1 MVKLMRRNLDWWAV
15 ITATIFLGFQVVCD
29 LSLPNLT
36 SNLINNGVAKGNV
49 GYIWQIGLQMLGLT
63 LVGIFAAAGNVYFAS
78 TQAQKM
84 GARLRGKIFKKVL
97 SFGNYE
103 MDKFG
108 SSSLITRTTNDVMQI
123 QNVTIMMLRMMI
135 MAPLMLI
142 GASVMAYF
150 NEKRLTSIFLVSI
163 PILLIAIGC
172 AMYFAVPLFQKLQK
186 QIDRINLIFREGLT
200 GVRVIRAFRQDKF
213 EQERFDRAN
222 KDYTETGIKV
232 FSIVSLMFPIMTLVL
247 NVTNMGII
255 WFGAKLIANHEMQVG
270 NLVAFMTYASMIL
283 FSFMMLSM
291 IFVLVPRA
299 EAAAK
304 RINAVLEIENSINDV
319 ESEIDSDKDKL
330 RASLEFKDVSFRY
343 RGAEDLALD
352 NLSVDVKA
360 GETLA
365 IIGGTGSGKSTL
377 INLIPRLYDVNSGEV
392 LVDGN
397 DVRKYSLHDLHD
409 KVAFVQQKAVLF
421 KGTIRSNLLIGNPEA
436 TEEDMWKALEIAQAK
451 DFISDLPDGLDAV
464 VEQGGDNFSGGQK
477 QRLAIARAI
486 IKPASIYVFDDSF
499 SALDF
504 KTDAKLRLALRQDE
518 RISKAIIVIVAQRI
532 STVTGA
538 DHIVVLDEGKVVG
551 QGTHKELLADNTTY
565 QEIVESQ
572 MKELQSNARTWR

>member
-255 WFGAKLIANHEMQVG
+255 WFGARLIANHEMQVG
-270 NLVAFMTYASMIL
+270 NLVAFMTYASIIL

-291 IFVLVPRA
+291 IFVLIPRA
-299 EAAAK
+299 EVAAK
-304 RINAVLEIENSINDV
+304 RINAVLEIENSINDA
-319 ESEIDSDKDKL
+319 ESEIGRDSDKIQ
-330 RASLEFKDVSFRY
+330 ASLEFKNVSFRY

-572 MKELQSNARTWR
+572 MKGAAI

>member
-304 RINAVLEIENSINDV
+304 RINAVLEIENSINDA
-319 ESEIDSDKDKL
+319 ESEIGRDSDKIQ
-330 RASLEFKDVSFRY
+330 ASLEFKNVSFRY

-538 DHIVVLDEGKVVG
+538 DHIVVLDEGEVVG

-572 MKELQSNARTWR
+572 MKGAAI

>member
-1 MVKLMRRNLDWWAV
+1 MVKLMRRNLDWWAI

-232 FSIVSLMFPIMTLVL
+232 FSIVSLMFPVMTLVL

-319 ESEIDSDKDKL
+319 ESEIGRDSDKL
-330 RASLEFKDVSFRY
+330 QASLEFKNVSFRY

-518 RISKAIIVIVAQRI
+518 RISKTIIVIVAQRI

-572 MKELQSNARTWR
+572 MKGAAI

>member
-103 MDKFG
+103 IDKFG

-304 RINAVLEIENSINDV
+304 RINAILEIENSINDV
-319 ESEIDSDKDKL
+319 ESEIDSDSDKL
-330 RASLEFKDVSFRY
+330 QASLEFKDVSFRY

-572 MKELQSNARTWR
+572 MKGAAI

>member
-186 QIDRINLIFREGLT
+186 QIDRIKLIFREGLT

-319 ESEIDSDKDKL
+319 ESEIGRDSDKL
-330 RASLEFKDVSFRY
+330 QASLEFKNVSFRY

-572 MKELQSNARTWR
+572 MKGAAI

>member
-304 RINAVLEIENSINDV
+304 RINAVLEIENSINDA
-319 ESEIDSDKDKL
+319 ESEIGRDSDKIQ
-330 RASLEFKDVSFRY
+330 ASLEFKNVSFRY

-486 IKPASIYVFDDSF
+486 IKSASIYVFDDSF

-572 MKELQSNARTWR
+572 MKGAAI

>member
-1 MVKLMRRNLDWWAV
+1 MVKLMRRNLDWWAI

-319 ESEIDSDKDKL
+319 ESEIGRDSDKIQT
-330 RASLEFKDVSFRY
+330 SLEFKNVSFRY

-377 INLIPRLYDVNSGEV
+377 INLIPRLCDVNSGEV

-572 MKELQSNARTWR
+572 MKGAAI

>member
-319 ESEIDSDKDKL
+319 ESEIGSDSDKL
-330 RASLEFKDVSFRY
+330 QASLEFKNVSFRY

-392 LVDGN
+392 LIDGN

-572 MKELQSNARTWR
+572 MKGAAI

>member
-304 RINAVLEIENSINDV
+304 RINAVLEIENSINDA
-319 ESEIDSDKDKL
+319 ESEIGRDSDKIQ
-330 RASLEFKDVSFRY
+330 ASLEFKNVSFRY

-352 NLSVDVKA
+352 NLSVDVKG

-436 TEEDMWKALEIAQAK
+436 TEEDMWKALEVAQAK

-551 QGTHKELLADNTTY
+551 QGTHKELLANNTTY

-572 MKELQSNARTWR
+572 MKGAAI

>member
-319 ESEIDSDKDKL
+319 ESEIDRDSDKIQ
-330 RASLEFKDVSFRY
+330 ASLEFKNVSFRY

-377 INLIPRLYDVNSGEV
+377 INLIPRLCDVNSGEV

-572 MKELQSNARTWR
+572 MKGAAI

>member
-255 WFGAKLIANHEMQVG
+255 WFGARLIVNHEMQVG

-291 IFVLVPRA
+291 IFVLIPRA
-299 EAAAK
+299 EVAAK
-304 RINAVLEIENSINDV
+304 RINAVLEIENSINDA
-319 ESEIDSDKDKL
+319 ESEIGRDSDKIQ
-330 RASLEFKDVSFRY
+330 ASLEFKNVSFRY

-572 MKELQSNARTWR
+572 MKGAAI

>member
-319 ESEIDSDKDKL
+319 ESEIGRDSDEIQ
-330 RASLEFKDVSFRY
+330 ASLEFKNVSFRY

-572 MKELQSNARTWR
+572 MKGAAI

>member
-1 MVKLMRRNLDWWAV
+1 MVKLMRRNLDWWAI

-304 RINAVLEIENSINDV
+304 RINAVLEIENSINDA
-319 ESEIDSDKDKL
+319 ESEIGRDSDKIQ
-330 RASLEFKDVSFRY
+330 ASLEFKNVSFRY

-451 DFISDLPDGLDAV
+451 DFISDLPDGLDAI

-572 MKELQSNARTWR
+572 MKGAAI

>member
-1 MVKLMRRNLDWWAV
+1 MVKLMRRNLDWWAI

-213 EQERFDRAN
+213 EQERFDKAN

-304 RINAVLEIENSINDV
+304 RINAVLEIENSINDA
-319 ESEIDSDKDKL
+319 ESEIGRDSDKIQ
-330 RASLEFKDVSFRY
+330 ASLEFKNVSFRY

-421 KGTIRSNLLIGNPEA
+421 KGTIRSNLLIGNSEA

-572 MKELQSNARTWR
+572 MKGAAI

>member
-1 MVKLMRRNLDWWAV
+1 MVKLMRRNLDWWAI

-304 RINAVLEIENSINDV
+304 RINAVLEIENSINDA
-319 ESEIDSDKDKL
+319 ESEIGRDSDKIQ
-330 RASLEFKDVSFRY
+330 ASLEFKNVSFRY

-464 VEQGGDNFSGGQK
+464 VEQGGNNFSGGQK

-572 MKELQSNARTWR
+572 MKGAAI

>member
-63 LVGIFAAAGNVYFAS
+63 LVGIFVAAGNVYFAS

-304 RINAVLEIENSINDV
+304 RINAVLEIENSINDA
-319 ESEIDSDKDKL
+319 ESEIGRDSDKIQ
-330 RASLEFKDVSFRY
+330 ASLEFKNVSFRY

-572 MKELQSNARTWR
+572 MKGAAI

>member
-1 MVKLMRRNLDWWAV
+1 MVKLMRRNLDWWAI

-304 RINAVLEIENSINDV
+304 RINAVLEIENSINDA
-319 ESEIDSDKDKL
+319 ESEIGRDSDKIQ
-330 RASLEFKDVSFRY
+330 ASLEFKNVSFRY

-436 TEEDMWKALEIAQAK
+436 TEEDMWEALEIAQAK

-572 MKELQSNARTWR
+572 MKGAAI

>member
-1 MVKLMRRNLDWWAV
+1 MVKLMRRNLDWWAI

-299 EAAAK
+299 ETAAK
-304 RINAVLEIENSINDV
+304 RINAVLEIENSINDA
-319 ESEIDSDKDKL
+319 ESEIGRDSDKIQ
-330 RASLEFKDVSFRY
+330 ASLEFKNVSFRY

-377 INLIPRLYDVNSGEV
+377 INLIPRLYDVNSGKV

-572 MKELQSNARTWR
+572 MKGAAI

>member
-1 MVKLMRRNLDWWAV
+1 MVKLMRRNLDWWAI

-213 EQERFDRAN
+213 EQERFDKAN

-255 WFGAKLIANHEMQVG
+255 WFGAKLIANYEMQVG

-304 RINAVLEIENSINDV
+304 RINAVLEIENSINDA
-319 ESEIDSDKDKL
+319 ESEIGRDSDKIQ
-330 RASLEFKDVSFRY
+330 ASLEFKNVSFRY

-572 MKELQSNARTWR
+572 MKGAAI

>member
-49 GYIWQIGLQMLGLT
+49 EYIWQIGLQMLGLT

-232 FSIVSLMFPIMTLVL
+232 FSVVSLMFPIMTLVL

-304 RINAVLEIENSINDV
+304 RINAVLEIENSINDA
-319 ESEIDSDKDKL
+319 ESEIGRDSDKIQ
-330 RASLEFKDVSFRY
+330 ASLEFKNVSFRY

-572 MKELQSNARTWR
+572 MKGAAI

>member
-1 MVKLMRRNLDWWAV
+1 MVKLMRRNLDWWAI

-213 EQERFDRAN
+213 EQERFDKAN

-304 RINAVLEIENSINDV
+304 RINAVLEIENSINDA
-319 ESEIDSDKDKL
+319 ESEIGRDSDKIQ
-330 RASLEFKDVSFRY
+330 ASLEFKNVSFRY

-377 INLIPRLYDVNSGEV
+377 INLIPRLCDVNSGEV

-421 KGTIRSNLLIGNPEA
+421 KGTIRSNLLIGNSES

-572 MKELQSNARTWR
+572 MKGAAI

>member
-319 ESEIDSDKDKL
+319 ESEIDRDSDKIQS
-330 RASLEFKDVSFRY
+330 SLEFKNVSFRY

-409 KVAFVQQKAVLF
+409 KIAFVQQKAVLF

-572 MKELQSNARTWR
+572 MKGAAI

>member
-84 GARLRGKIFKKVL
+84 GAGLREKIFKKVL

-304 RINAVLEIENSINDV
+304 RINAVLEIENSINDA
-319 ESEIDSDKDKL
+319 ESEIGRYSDKL
-330 RASLEFKDVSFRY
+330 QASLEFKNVSFRY

-551 QGTHKELLADNTTY
+551 QGTHKELLTNNTTY

-572 MKELQSNARTWR
+572 MKGAAI

>member
-142 GASVMAYF
+142 GASIMAYF

-304 RINAVLEIENSINDV
+304 RINAVLEIENSINDA
-319 ESEIDSDKDKL
+319 ESEIGRDSDKIQ
-330 RASLEFKDVSFRY
+330 ASLEFKNVSFRY

-436 TEEDMWKALEIAQAK
+436 TEEDMWKTLEIAQAK

-572 MKELQSNARTWR
+572 MKGAAI

>member
-213 EQERFDRAN
+213 EQERFDRSN

-255 WFGAKLIANHEMQVG
+255 WFGARLIANHEMQVG

-319 ESEIDSDKDKL
+319 ESEIGRDSDKIQ
-330 RASLEFKDVSFRY
+330 ASLEFKNVSFRY

-572 MKELQSNARTWR
+572 MKGAAI

>member
-1 MVKLMRRNLDWWAV
+1 MRRNLDWWAI

-142 GASVMAYF
+142 GASIMAYF

-255 WFGAKLIANHEMQVG
+255 WFGARLIASHEMQVG

-304 RINAVLEIENSINDV
+304 RINTVLEIENSINDV
-319 ESEIDSDKDKL
+319 ESEIGRDSDKL
-330 RASLEFKDVSFRY
+330 QASLEFKNVSFRY

-572 MKELQSNARTWR
+572 MKGAAI

>member
-103 MDKFG
+103 MYKFG

-319 ESEIDSDKDKL
+319 ESEIGRDSDKL
-330 RASLEFKDVSFRY
+330 QASLEFKNVSFRY

-572 MKELQSNARTWR
+572 MKGAAI

>member
-1 MVKLMRRNLDWWAV
+1 MVKLMRRNLDWWAI

-255 WFGAKLIANHEMQVG
+255 WFGARLIANHEMQVG

-319 ESEIDSDKDKL
+319 ESEIGRDSDKL
-330 RASLEFKDVSFRY
+330 QASLEFKNVSFRY

-377 INLIPRLYDVNSGEV
+377 INPIPRLYDVNSGEV

-572 MKELQSNARTWR
+572 MKGAAI

>member
-270 NLVAFMTYASMIL
+270 NLVAFMTYVSMIL

-304 RINAVLEIENSINDV
+304 RINAVLEIENSINDA
-319 ESEIDSDKDKL
+319 ESEIGRDSDKIQ
-330 RASLEFKDVSFRY
+330 ASLEFKNVSFRY

-377 INLIPRLYDVNSGEV
+377 INLIPRLYDINSGEV

-436 TEEDMWKALEIAQAK
+436 TEEDMWKALEIAQSK

-464 VEQGGDNFSGGQK
+464 VEQGGDIFSGGQK

-572 MKELQSNARTWR
+572 MKGAAI

>member
-1 MVKLMRRNLDWWAV
+1 MVKLMRRNLDWWAI

-304 RINAVLEIENSINDV
+304 RINAVLEIENSINDA
-319 ESEIDSDKDKL
+319 ESEIGRDSDKIQ
-330 RASLEFKDVSFRY
+330 ASLEFKNVSFRY

-352 NLSVDVKA
+352 NLSVDVKG

-392 LVDGN
+392 LIDGN

-572 MKELQSNARTWR
+572 MKGAAI

>member
-1 MVKLMRRNLDWWAV
+1 MVKLMRRNLDWWAI

-213 EQERFDRAN
+213 EQERFDKAN

-255 WFGAKLIANHEMQVG
+255 WFGARLIANHEMQVG

-304 RINAVLEIENSINDV
+304 RINAVLEIENSINDA
-319 ESEIDSDKDKL
+319 ESEIGRDSDKIQ
-330 RASLEFKDVSFRY
+330 ASLEFKNVSFRY

-572 MKELQSNARTWR
+572 MKGAAI

>member
-270 NLVAFMTYASMIL
+270 NLVAFMTYVSMIL

-304 RINAVLEIENSINDV
+304 RINAVLEIENSINDA
-319 ESEIDSDKDKL
+319 ESEIGRDSDKIQ
-330 RASLEFKDVSFRY
+330 ASLEFKNVSFRY

-377 INLIPRLYDVNSGEV
+377 INLIPRLYDINSGEV

-421 KGTIRSNLLIGNPEA
+421 KGTIRSNLLIGKPEA

-572 MKELQSNARTWR
+572 MKGAAI

>member
-213 EQERFDRAN
+213 EQERFDKAN

-304 RINAVLEIENSINDV
+304 RINAVLEIENSINDA
-319 ESEIDSDKDKL
+319 ESEIGRDSDKIQ
-330 RASLEFKDVSFRY
+330 ASLEFKNVSFRY

-377 INLIPRLYDVNSGEV
+377 INLIPRLCDVNSGEV

-572 MKELQSNARTWR
+572 MKGAAI

>member
-1 MVKLMRRNLDWWAV
+1 MVKLMRRNLDWWAI

-304 RINAVLEIENSINDV
+304 RINAVLEIENSINDA
-319 ESEIDSDKDKL
+319 ESEIGRDSNKIQ
-330 RASLEFKDVSFRY
+330 ASLEFKNVSFRY

-392 LVDGN
+392 LIDGN

-572 MKELQSNARTWR
+572 MKGAAI

>member
-142 GASVMAYF
+142 GASIMAYF

-255 WFGAKLIANHEMQVG
+255 WFGARLIASHEMQVG

-304 RINAVLEIENSINDV
+304 RINTVLEIENSINDV
-319 ESEIDSDKDKL
+319 ESEIGRDSDKL
-330 RASLEFKDVSFRY
+330 QASLEFKNVSFRY

-572 MKELQSNARTWR
+572 MKGAAI

>member
-1 MVKLMRRNLDWWAV
+1 MVKLMRRNLDWWAI

-304 RINAVLEIENSINDV
+304 RINAVLEIEDSINDT
-319 ESEIDSDKDKL
+319 ESEIGRDSDKIQ
-330 RASLEFKDVSFRY
+330 ASLEFKNVSFRY

-572 MKELQSNARTWR
+572 MKGAAI

>member
-255 WFGAKLIANHEMQVG
+255 WFGARLIANHEMQVG

-291 IFVLVPRA
+291 IFVLISRA
-299 EAAAK
+299 EVAAK
-304 RINAVLEIENSINDV
+304 RINAVLEIENSINDA
-319 ESEIDSDKDKL
+319 ESEIGRDSDKIQ
-330 RASLEFKDVSFRY
+330 ASLEFKNVSFGY

-572 MKELQSNARTWR
+572 MKGAAI

>member
-1 MVKLMRRNLDWWAV
+1 MVKLMRRNLDWWAI

-255 WFGAKLIANHEMQVG
+255 WFGARLIASHEMQVG

-319 ESEIDSDKDKL
+319 ESEIGRDSDKL
-330 RASLEFKDVSFRY
+330 QASLEFKNVSFRY

-572 MKELQSNARTWR
+572 MKGAAI

>member
-319 ESEIDSDKDKL
+319 ESEIGRDSDKIQ
-330 RASLEFKDVSFRY
+330 ASLEFKNVSFRY

-538 DHIVVLDEGKVVG
+538 DHIIVLDEGKVVG

-572 MKELQSNARTWR
+572 MKGAAI

>member
-49 GYIWQIGLQMLGLT
+49 EYIWQIGLQMLGLT

-255 WFGAKLIANHEMQVG
+255 WFGARLIANHEMQVG

-291 IFVLVPRA
+291 IFVLIPRA
-299 EAAAK
+299 EVAAK
-304 RINAVLEIENSINDV
+304 RINAVLEIENSINDA
-319 ESEIDSDKDKL
+319 ESEIGRDSDKIQ
-330 RASLEFKDVSFRY
+330 ASLEFKNVSFRY

-572 MKELQSNARTWR
+572 MKGAAI